1 MLQLYDI
8 GFTVFHS
15 AFILFVLLGWI
26 HPKTQRVHQ
35 VALLITLVAWLLIGW
50 YVGTIGYCP
59 LTDWQWDIKRQLG
72 ERNLPSSFT
81 EYVAEKLIGID
92 FNKTYVDIA
101 TAAGLAFGVIMAI
114 IKYFQGRIARP

>member
-8 GFTVFHS
+8 GFTIFHS
-15 AFILFVLLGWI
+15 AFILFVLFGWI
-26 HPKTQRVHQ
+26 HPKTQRIHQ
-35 VALLITLVAWLLIGW
+35 FALLFTLIAWLLIGW

-81 EYVAEKLIGID
+81 EYVGEKLTGLD
-92 FNKTYVDIA
+92 LNKTYVDIV
-101 TAAGLAFGVIMAI
+101 TAAGLAFGMIMAI
-114 IKYFQGRIARP
+114 IKYIQSRMVKS

>member
-8 GFTVFHS
+8 GFTIFHS
-15 AFILFVLLGWI
+15 GFILFVLLGWT
-26 HPKTQRVHQ
+26 HPKTQRIHQ
-35 VALLITLVAWLLIGW
+35 VALLVTLIAWLLIGW

-59 LTDWQWDIKRQLG
+59 LTDWQWEIKRQLG

-81 EYVAEKLIGID
+81 EYIAENLTGID
-92 FNKTYVDIA
+92 FNKIYVDIA

-114 IKYFQGRIARP
+114 VKYFQGRTAKP

>member
-35 VALLITLVAWLLIGW
+35 VALLVTLIAWLLIGW

-81 EYVAEKLIGID
+81 EYVAEKLTGID
-92 FNKTYVDIA
+92 FNKTYIDIA

-114 IKYFQGRIARP
+114 VKYFQGRLARP

>member
-35 VALLITLVAWLLIGW
+35 VALLVTLIAWLLIGW

-81 EYVAEKLIGID
+81 EYVAEELTGID

-101 TAAGLAFGVIMAI
+101 TAIGLAFGVVMAI